1 MEKSKIASKFYLD
14 KEKDIVVNLIEE
26 KEDELTYI
34 LETPNHNTGNL
45 ITNLA
50 RICGLKT
57 IKNEKDMK
65 IIKGTI
71 PASINGDNEEVYI
84 FRMGGIKVANIYKDG
99 RVAIKATIPA
109 ISKTLMSQT
118 KHYNFT
124 INETLV
130 KSYIL
135 KKAKF
140 RTDLHT
146 HMNAMLPSDCLI
158 ALGLVHQ
165 VRYPLYYIKK
175 LGLTLSKKQE
185 EEIYKQREEVEKL
198 FVDSDLKGKYLTR
211 KIDDNTF
218 INFADF
224 ILNNLEDARRNIE
237 KIIVDTLNE
246 HGCIEVLLPTLQ
258 PDTIWKNSGRYD
270 QYVNEGTMLITESN
284 KGIFCLAPTGE
295 EAMVEFA
302 KEKLKSYKNLPA
314 TYYQIGEKYRNEI
327 RTRGYLLRGKSFPML
342 DAYSF
347 DLDVQGM
354 QESYENVRKAFL
366 EIFEKIGLKVIPIV
380 ADNGAMGGKKSE
392 EFMLIS
398 EQGEDK
404 ILYDENTH
412 IGLNTEILEKE
423 NYQEYLKEEYGIE
436 DISNFKEIRT
446 MELGHIF
453 QLGTRYSE
461 MMDGKYVGKDGK
473 ESLYY
478 MGCYGIGVS
487 RTVAALYEHC
497 LINDEKWGPSGF
509 VLPESVAPFKVQ
521 IVPKMENPEKLEL
534 AIKLYEK
541 LKKNNVG
548 AIIDDRENITIGAK
562 MKDCKVLGTP
572 YLVVIGD
579 KQEGENIEL
588 ENMKTG
594 EKEVLTIEQ
603 LLEKLK

>member
-1 MEKSKIASKFYLD
+1 MKLSQTGMGNTKLNNI
-14 KEKDIVVNLIEE
+14 
-26 KEDELTYI
+26 DEMYPGQSI
-34 LETPNHNTGNL
+34 LLQTGQL
-45 ITNLA
+45 VQYGA
-50 RICGLKT
+50 GLFGY
-57 IKNEKDMK
+57 N
-65 IIKGTI
+65 TI
-71 PASINGDNEEVYI
+71 P
-84 FRMGGIKVANIYKDG
+84 
-99 RVAIKATIPA
+99 
-109 ISKTLMSQT
+109 L
-118 KHYNFT
+118 
-124 INETLV
+124 LV
-130 KSYIL
+130 
-135 KKAKF
+135 
-140 RTDLHT
+140 
-146 HMNAMLPSDCLI
+146 
-158 ALGLVHQ
+158 
-165 VRYPLYYIKK
+165 
-175 LGLTLSKKQE
+175 
-185 EEIYKQREEVEKL
+185 
-198 FVDSDLKGKYLTR
+198 
-211 KIDDNTF
+211 
-218 INFADF
+218 
-224 ILNNLEDARRNIE
+224 RRNIE

-404 ILYDENTH
+404 ILYDENTY

-487 RTVAALYEHC
+487 RTLAALYEQC

-572 YLVVIGD
+572 YLIVIGD
-579 KQEGENIEL
+579 KQEGENI
-588 ENMKTG
+588 
-594 EKEVLTIEQ
+594 
-603 LLEKLK
+603 

>member
-1 MEKSKIASKFYLD
+1 MKLSQTGMGNTKLNNI
-14 KEKDIVVNLIEE
+14 
-26 KEDELTYI
+26 DEMYPGQSI
-34 LETPNHNTGNL
+34 LLQTGQL
-45 ITNLA
+45 VQYGA
-50 RICGLKT
+50 GLFGY
-57 IKNEKDMK
+57 N
-65 IIKGTI
+65 TI
-71 PASINGDNEEVYI
+71 P
-84 FRMGGIKVANIYKDG
+84 
-99 RVAIKATIPA
+99 
-109 ISKTLMSQT
+109 L
-118 KHYNFT
+118 
-124 INETLV
+124 LV
-130 KSYIL
+130 
-135 KKAKF
+135 
-140 RTDLHT
+140 
-146 HMNAMLPSDCLI
+146 
-158 ALGLVHQ
+158 
-165 VRYPLYYIKK
+165 
-175 LGLTLSKKQE
+175 
-185 EEIYKQREEVEKL
+185 
-198 FVDSDLKGKYLTR
+198 
-211 KIDDNTF
+211 
-218 INFADF
+218 
-224 ILNNLEDARRNIE
+224 RRNIE

-258 PDTIWKNSGRYD
+258 PDTIWKNSGRYE

-347 DLDVQGM
+347 DLDAQGM

-404 ILYDENTH
+404 ILYDENTK

-461 MMDGKYVGKDGK
+461 MMNGKYIGKDGK

-487 RTVAALYEHC
+487 RTLAALYEHC
-497 LINDEKWGPSGF
+497 LINDEKWGPCGF
-509 VLPESVAPFKVQ
+509 ILPESVAPFKVQ
-521 IVPKMENPEKLEL
+521 IVPKMENAEKVEL
-534 AIKLYEK
+534 ATKLYET
-541 LKKNNVG
+541 LKEKNIG

-579 KQEGENIEL
+579 KQEGENVEL

-594 EKEVLTIEQ
+594 EKEILTIEQ

>member
-1 MEKSKIASKFYLD
+1 MKLSQTGMGNTKLNNI
-14 KEKDIVVNLIEE
+14 
-26 KEDELTYI
+26 DEMYPGQSI
-34 LETPNHNTGNL
+34 LLQTGQL
-45 ITNLA
+45 VQYGA
-50 RICGLKT
+50 GLFGY
-57 IKNEKDMK
+57 N
-65 IIKGTI
+65 TI
-71 PASINGDNEEVYI
+71 P
-84 FRMGGIKVANIYKDG
+84 
-99 RVAIKATIPA
+99 
-109 ISKTLMSQT
+109 L
-118 KHYNFT
+118 
-124 INETLV
+124 LV
-130 KSYIL
+130 
-135 KKAKF
+135 
-140 RTDLHT
+140 R
-146 HMNAMLPSDCLI
+146 
-158 ALGLVHQ
+158 
-165 VRYPLYYIKK
+165 
-175 LGLTLSKKQE
+175 
-185 EEIYKQREEVEKL
+185 
-198 FVDSDLKGKYLTR
+198 R
-211 KIDDNTF
+211 K
-218 INFADF
+218 
-224 ILNNLEDARRNIE
+224 IE

-347 DLDVQGM
+347 DLDAQGM

-366 EIFEKIGLKVIPIV
+366 EIFKKIGLKVIPIV

-404 ILYDENTH
+404 ILYDENTK

-423 NYQEYLKEEYGIE
+423 NYQEYLKDEYGIE

-461 MMDGKYVGKDGK
+461 MMNGKYIGKDGK

-487 RTVAALYEHC
+487 RTLAALYEHC
-497 LINDEKWGPSGF
+497 LINDEKWGPCGF
-509 VLPESVAPFKVQ
+509 VLPESVAPFKIQ
-521 IVPKMENPEKLEL
+521 IVPKMENAEKVEL
-534 AIKLYEK
+534 ATKLYEI
-541 LKKNNVG
+541 LKEKNIGV
-548 AIIDDRENITIGAK
+548 IIDDRENITIGAK

-579 KQEGENIEL
+579 KQEGEKVEL

-594 EKEVLTIEQ
+594 EKEIITIEQ

>member
-1 MEKSKIASKFYLD
+1 MKLSQTGMGNTKLNNI
-14 KEKDIVVNLIEE
+14 
-26 KEDELTYI
+26 DEMYPGQSI
-34 LETPNHNTGNL
+34 LLQTGQL
-45 ITNLA
+45 VQYGA
-50 RICGLKT
+50 GLFGY
-57 IKNEKDMK
+57 N
-65 IIKGTI
+65 TI
-71 PASINGDNEEVYI
+71 P
-84 FRMGGIKVANIYKDG
+84 
-99 RVAIKATIPA
+99 
-109 ISKTLMSQT
+109 L
-118 KHYNFT
+118 
-124 INETLV
+124 LV
-130 KSYIL
+130 
-135 KKAKF
+135 
-140 RTDLHT
+140 
-146 HMNAMLPSDCLI
+146 
-158 ALGLVHQ
+158 
-165 VRYPLYYIKK
+165 
-175 LGLTLSKKQE
+175 
-185 EEIYKQREEVEKL
+185 
-198 FVDSDLKGKYLTR
+198 
-211 KIDDNTF
+211 
-218 INFADF
+218 
-224 ILNNLEDARRNIE
+224 RRNIE

-487 RTVAALYEHC
+487 RTLAALYEQC
-497 LINDEKWGPSGF
+497 IINDEKWGPSGF

>member
-1 MEKSKIASKFYLD
+1 MKLSQTGMGNTKLNNI
-14 KEKDIVVNLIEE
+14 
-26 KEDELTYI
+26 DEMYPGQSI
-34 LETPNHNTGNL
+34 LLQTGQL
-45 ITNLA
+45 VQYGA
-50 RICGLKT
+50 GLFGY
-57 IKNEKDMK
+57 N
-65 IIKGTI
+65 TI
-71 PASINGDNEEVYI
+71 P
-84 FRMGGIKVANIYKDG
+84 
-99 RVAIKATIPA
+99 
-109 ISKTLMSQT
+109 L
-118 KHYNFT
+118 
-124 INETLV
+124 LV
-130 KSYIL
+130 
-135 KKAKF
+135 
-140 RTDLHT
+140 
-146 HMNAMLPSDCLI
+146 
-158 ALGLVHQ
+158 
-165 VRYPLYYIKK
+165 
-175 LGLTLSKKQE
+175 
-185 EEIYKQREEVEKL
+185 
-198 FVDSDLKGKYLTR
+198 
-211 KIDDNTF
+211 
-218 INFADF
+218 
-224 ILNNLEDARRNIE
+224 RRNIE
-237 KIIVDTLNE
+237 KIIIDTLNE

-347 DLDVQGM
+347 DLDAQGM

-366 EIFEKIGLKVIPIV
+366 EIFKKIGLKVIPIV

-404 ILYDENTH
+404 ILYDENTK

-423 NYQEYLKEEYGIE
+423 NYQEYLKDEYGIE

-461 MMDGKYVGKDGK
+461 MMNGKYIGKDGK

-487 RTVAALYEHC
+487 RTLAALYEHC
-497 LINDEKWGPSGF
+497 LINDEKWGPCGF
-509 VLPESVAPFKVQ
+509 VLPESVAPFKIQ
-521 IVPKMENPEKLEL
+521 IVPKMENAEKVEL
-534 AIKLYEK
+534 ATKLYEI
-541 LKKNNVG
+541 LKEKNIGV
-548 AIIDDRENITIGAK
+548 IIDDRENITIGAK

-579 KQEGENIEL
+579 KQEGEKVEL

-594 EKEVLTIEQ
+594 EKEIITIEQ
-603 LLEKLK
+603 LLGKLK

>member
-1 MEKSKIASKFYLD
+1 MKLSQTGMNTVKLNNI
-14 KEKDIVVNLIEE
+14 
-26 KEDELTYI
+26 DEMYPGQSI
-34 LETPNHNTGNL
+34 L
-45 ITNLA
+45 
-50 RICGLKT
+50 LKT
-57 IKNEKDMK
+57 
-65 IIKGTI
+65 GQLVQYG
-71 PASINGDNEEVYI
+71 AGL
-84 FRMGGIKVANIYKDG
+84 FG
-99 RVAIKATIPA
+99 
-109 ISKTLMSQT
+109 
-118 KHYNFT
+118 YNT
-124 INETLV
+124 VPLLV
-130 KSYIL
+130 
-135 KKAKF
+135 
-140 RTDLHT
+140 
-146 HMNAMLPSDCLI
+146 
-158 ALGLVHQ
+158 
-165 VRYPLYYIKK
+165 
-175 LGLTLSKKQE
+175 
-185 EEIYKQREEVEKL
+185 
-198 FVDSDLKGKYLTR
+198 
-211 KIDDNTF
+211 
-218 INFADF
+218 
-224 ILNNLEDARRNIE
+224 RRNIE
-237 KIIVDTLNE
+237 KIIVETLNKY
-246 HGCIEVLLPTLQ
+246 GCIEVLLPTLQ

-347 DLDVQGM
+347 DLDAQGM

-404 ILYDENTH
+404 ILYDENTK

-461 MMDGKYVGKDGK
+461 MMNGKYIGKDGK

-487 RTVAALYEHC
+487 RTLAALYEHC
-497 LINDEKWGPSGF
+497 LINDEKWGPCGF

-521 IVPKMENPEKLEL
+521 IVPKMENTEKVEL
-534 AIKLYEK
+534 ATKLYET
-541 LKKNNVG
+541 LKEKNIG

-594 EKEVLTIEQ
+594 EKEILTIEQ